1 MLADLPNARELYKD
15 HVWPDEAEEQAACW
29 EAEEEGVFVQYAA
42 GLDDNPEAYKQ
53 QGLFDKADN
62 MPGKLEE
69 QAGQSVE
76 GKQHDWVWTGQ
87 TWQCYQCLR
96 QCRNRKQS
104 KNECGGVSPSLKEA
118 FTIGKRHAH
127 KLTAAIDSRHM
138 WVCWCAACGSWA
150 SHKAI
155 KLKKDCKQATKQGKI
170 VLSRVRRQEH
180 PDGTKASLGRPVPLH
195 QMATGHE
202 E

>member
-15 HVWPDEAEEQAACW
+15 HVWPEEEEEQAACW
-29 EAEEEGVFVQYAA
+29 EAEEEDVFGHYAA

-53 QGLFDKADN
+53 QGLLDKADN

-96 QCRNRKQS
+96 QRRNRQ
-104 KNECGGVSPSLKEA
+104 NAHHVARGSLPA
-118 FTIGKRHAH
+118 
-127 KLTAAIDSRHM
+127 SRKH
-138 WVCWCAACGSWA
+138 S
-150 SHKAI
+150 
-155 KLKKDCKQATKQGKI
+155 Q
-170 VLSRVRRQEH
+170 
-180 PDGTKASLGRPVPLH
+180 
-195 QMATGHE
+195 
-202 E
+202 